1 MTVHKA
7 EAAAVD
13 ETCALRFLK
22 SIALVLILGSLSLA
36 QDIPEDELD
45 VRINSYFDNFRVTVI
60 YPQVSITKK
69 LGDGTSISGRY
80 LSDIISSASMRANFQ
95 VDGVT
100 SATTRKE
107 GGADNNPD
115 EWRNEFGAGITQ
127 KLIDGVLSLN
137 GSYSIEHD
145 YSSKTITGSL
155 SYPFAKKNT
164 VLQFSFVKNFDKVF
178 PQIRT
183 WTKDRN
189 TASINAGL
197 TQILSKN
204 IITQLDGSYTTISGY
219 QLDGYQVVRIIEN
232 DSTYRTVEPVHP
244 DFRVRRA
251 IGMRTN
257 FGLTKNITL
266 QLGYRYYWDSWDV
279 KSHTI
284 SAKISSNFSPVVSGS
299 FEFRHY
305 LQTRAF
311 FFKPVYTQVE
321 QYMSVEGQL
330 NSGYSDEAELNL
342 VLRGSKKYDV
352 PFINNDKLS
361 LTGSLGFYRR
371 YTDSPDWFTDYQ
383 ILYAY
388 TMSVGL
394 RYNF

>member
-1 MTVHKA
+1 VDKTGVTVIY
-7 EAAAVD
+7 
-13 ETCALRFLK
+13 K
-22 SIALVLILGSLSLA
+22 SLILLFLIYTVSFG

-45 VRINSYFDNFRVTVI
+45 VRINSYFDNFRVNVI
-60 YPQVSITKK
+60 YPQISITKK
-69 LGDGTSISGRY
+69 LSDGTSISGRY
-80 LSDIISSASMRANFQ
+80 LSDIISSASMKANFQ
-95 VDGVT
+95 VDGIT
-100 SATTRKE
+100 SATTHKQ
-107 GGADNNPD
+107 GGGDDKPD

-127 KLIDGVLSLN
+127 KLFQGIISLN
-137 GSYSIEHD
+137 TSYSKEHD
-145 YSSKTITGSL
+145 YSSKTIVGSL

-164 VLQFSFVKNFDKVF
+164 VLQLSFVKNFDKVF

-189 TASINAGL
+189 TTTFNAGL
-197 TQILSKN
+197 TQVFSKN

-232 DSTYRTVEPVHP
+232 DSTYKTLEPVHP

-251 IGMRTN
+251 VGLRTN
-257 FGLTKNITL
+257 FGLTKDLTL

-284 SAKISSNFSPVVSGS
+284 SAKLSNNFSPVVSGS

-305 LQTRAF
+305 LQSKAY

-321 QYMSVEGQL
+321 QYMTVEGQL
-330 NSGYSDEAELNL
+330 NSGYSDEAEFSL
-342 VLRGSKKYDV
+342 VLRGNKNYDV
-352 PFINNDKLS
+352 PFISSDKLS
-361 LTGSLGFYRR
+361 LTGSFGIYRR
-371 YTDSPDWFTDYQ
+371 YTDSPDWFTDLQ
-383 ILYAY
+383 VLYAY
-388 TMSVGL
+388 IMSVGL